1 MATSNNEINA
11 ICKGCAWWNEHGD
24 GSQMICEFC
33 GEKFGEEQIE
43 FRVEEKKLEFPID
56 SNEKEKKEDEF
67 PDDNL
72 EGNFSDV
79 ISWRDLPLNIWYKIC
94 EYKEGRSK
102 YGTTMK
108 LFLENSKKEV
118 SMVWA
123 TEKIAN
129 VIIRNSKTR
138 WLEKKV
144 FIKSKGRMV
153 LKNNDFFY
161 KYEIYL
167 K

>member
-1 MATSNNEINA
+1 M
-11 ICKGCAWWNEHGD
+11 
-24 GSQMICEFC
+24 
-33 GEKFGEEQIE
+33 
-43 FRVEEKKLEFPID
+43 EFPID

-118 SMVWA
+118 SIVWA
-123 TEKIAN
+123 TEKVAN
-129 VIIRNSKTR
+129 VIKRNSKTR
-138 WLEKKV
+138 LLEKKV
-144 FIKSKGRMV
+144 FIKSKGKMV
-153 LKNNDFFY
+153 LKN
-161 KYEIYL
+161 IWC
-167 K
+167 